1 MFGSTP
7 SWLSLTFVN
16 KVFVFY
22 FPNFYDNEWVCLV
35 WEIPAVKYL
44 PSSYLLRY
52 KLRVVGMVK
61 YTKVMYLT
69 IVIRDSSG
77 EFSCG
82 CGLEISPK
90 SVFVLLSIN
99 TTTRWGGGVL

>member
-7 SWLSLTFVN
+7 SCFTHAFVN

-35 WEIPAVKYL
+35 WEIPAVKFL
-44 PSSYLLRY
+44 PSSYLLRN

-61 YTKVMYLT
+61 SPNVMFLT

-77 EFSCG
+77 EFSCE
-82 CGLEISPK
+82 CGLEICPK
-90 SVFVLLSIN
+90 SGFVLVTIN
-99 TTTRWGGGVL
+99 ITTRWGGGGL